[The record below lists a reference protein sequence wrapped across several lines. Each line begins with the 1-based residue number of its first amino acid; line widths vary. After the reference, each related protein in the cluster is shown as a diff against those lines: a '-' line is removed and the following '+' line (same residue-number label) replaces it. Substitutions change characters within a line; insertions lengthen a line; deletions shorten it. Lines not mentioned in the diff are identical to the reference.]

1 MTSKQE
7 SKLSMYNAVST
18 FCATNAVT
26 VATVPAFQSAVT
38 DFDNIVDAI
47 RATSQAESVVI
58 DGITQD
64 KAFLRNKLIDTT
76 VSISSA
82 IFAYASSVNNFDLK
96 QKVGFPKSD
105 LAKLRD
111 ELLAGTCRNVFSA
124 GASNLPALAD
134 YGITQP
140 KLDALLTEVE
150 DYEAAV
156 PEPRNAVSNRSAQ
169 GVELV
174 TLFRQADDV
183 LKTRMDKLAVTFKAA
198 NAKFYNGYK
207 INRIILDPGSSVTQ
221 LTGTVTPV
229 GNDIPLVG
237 VTVLVV
243 QKNLTVSTNLTGGYT
258 LPVPDPGDYTVRFTA
273 EGYEEKTVS
282 PVTITLGKTTTL
294 NVELT
299 LLPR

>member
-1 MTSKQE
+1 MNSKQE

-18 FCATNAVT
+18 FCETNATT

-47 RATSQAESVVI
+47 RAASQAESAII

-64 KAFLRNKLIDTT
+64 KAFLRNKVIDTT

-82 IFAYASSVNNFDLK
+82 VFAYASSVNNFELK
-96 QKVGFPKSD
+96 QKVSLPKSD
-105 LAKLRD
+105 LQKLRD
-111 ELLAGTCRNVFSA
+111 ELLAGTCRNIFGEASA
-124 GASNLPALAD
+124 NLASLAD

-140 KLDALLTEVE
+140 KLDAFLLEVE
-150 DYEAAV
+150 EYEDAV

-183 LKTRMDKLAVTFKAA
+183 LKTRMDKLAATFKTT

-207 INRIILDPGSSVTQ
+207 INRIIIDPGSSVTQ
-221 LTGTVTPV
+221 LAGSVTPV
-229 GNDIPLVG
+229 GSDIPIAG

-243 QKNLTVSTNLTGGYT
+243 QKNLSIVTNLTGGYT

-282 PVTITLGKTTTL
+282 PVTIELGKTTTL